1 MKPEVWDEYY
11 VKILD
16 YFGFSREDD
25 EEAARLL
32 SSILPGNDISLL
44 TDTIS
49 GSDIIVAGNAPSLPD
64 DIKKTDFEGKIVIA
78 ADAAARVMKKGGVI
92 PDIVFTDLDGLD
104 DDVLEMNEAGTILAV
119 HAHGDNMPLV
129 KSWVP
134 KMKGPVV
141 GTTQSTPL
149 ENVYNFGGFSDGDRG
164 VFAAYELGAKS
175 VSLIGFDL
183 DDKSVDPVKHGK
195 LMIARKLLHLLGH
208 PDPCPSS
215 W

>member
-1 MKPEVWDEYY
+1 MTMKPEVWDQYY
-11 VKILD
+11 VRILD

-208 PDPCPSS
+208 DI
-215 W
+215 

>member
-1 MKPEVWDEYY
+1 MKPEVWDKYY

-92 PDIVFTDLDGLD
+92 PNIVFTDLDGLD

-208 PDPCPSS
+208 DI
-215 W
+215 

>member
-32 SSILPGNDISLL
+32 SSILPRNDISLL

-49 GSDIIVAGNAPSLPD
+49 GSDVIVAGNAPSLPD
-64 DIKKTDFEGKIVIA
+64 DIKKTDFEGKVVIA

-164 VFAAYELGAKS
+164 VFAAYELGANS

-208 PDPCPSS
+208 DI
-215 W
+215 

>member
-11 VKILD
+11 VRILD

-32 SSILPGNDISLL
+32 SSILPRNDISLL

-49 GSDIIVAGNAPSLPD
+49 GSDVIVAGNAPSLLD
-64 DIKKTDFEGKIVIA
+64 DIRDTDFDGKVVIA

-149 ENVYNFGGFSDGDRG
+149 ENVYNFGGISDGDRG
-164 VFAAYELGAKS
+164 VFAAYELGANS

-208 PDPCPSS
+208 DI
-215 W
+215 

>member
-11 VKILD
+11 VRILD

-32 SSILPGNDISLL
+32 SSILQRNDISLL

-92 PDIVFTDLDGLD
+92 PNIVFTDLDGLD

-208 PDPCPSS
+208 DI
-215 W
+215 

>member
-32 SSILPGNDISLL
+32 SSILPRNDISLL

-49 GSDIIVAGNAPSLPD
+49 GSDVIVAGNAPSLLD
-64 DIKKTDFEGKIVIA
+64 DIRDTDFDGKVVIA

-119 HAHGDNMPLV
+119 HAHGDNMSLV

-164 VFAAYELGAKS
+164 VFAAYELGANS

-208 PDPCPSS
+208 DI
-215 W
+215 

>member
-11 VKILD
+11 VRILD

-32 SSILPGNDISLL
+32 SSILPRNDISLL

-49 GSDIIVAGNAPSLPD
+49 GSDVIVAGNAPSLLD
-64 DIKKTDFEGKIVIA
+64 DIRDTDFDGKVVIA

-104 DDVLEMNEAGTILAV
+104 DDVLEMNETGTILAV

-164 VFAAYELGAKS
+164 VFAAYELGANS

-208 PDPCPSS
+208 DI
-215 W
+215 

>member
-1 MKPEVWDEYY
+1 MKPEVWDQYY
-11 VKILD
+11 VRILD

-208 PDPCPSS
+208 DI
-215 W
+215 

>member
-11 VKILD
+11 VRILD

-32 SSILPGNDISLL
+32 SSILPRNDISLL

-49 GSDIIVAGNAPSLPD
+49 GSDVIVAGNAPSLLD
-64 DIKKTDFEGKIVIA
+64 DIRDTDFDGKVVIA

-104 DDVLEMNEAGTILAV
+104 DDVLEMNEAGTILSV

-164 VFAAYELGAKS
+164 VFAAYELGANS

-208 PDPCPSS
+208 DI
-215 W
+215 

>member
-1 MKPEVWDEYY
+1 MTMKPEVWDEYY

-32 SSILPGNDISLL
+32 SSILPRNDISLL
-44 TDTIS
+44 TNTIS

-92 PDIVFTDLDGLD
+92 PNIVFTDLDGLD

-208 PDPCPSS
+208 DI
-215 W
+215 

>member
-64 DIKKTDFEGKIVIA
+64 DIKKTDFEGKVVIA

-92 PDIVFTDLDGLD
+92 PNIVFTDLDGLD

-208 PDPCPSS
+208 DI
-215 W
+215 

>member
-32 SSILPGNDISLL
+32 SAILPGNDISLL

-64 DIKKTDFEGKIVIA
+64 DIRKTDFEGKVVIA

-208 PDPCPSS
+208 DI
-215 W
+215 

>member
-1 MKPEVWDEYY
+1 MKPEVWEPYY
-11 VKILD
+11 LRILD

-32 SSILPGNDISLL
+32 SAILPRDDIALL
-44 TDTIS
+44 QELLC
-49 GSDIIVAGNAPSLPD
+49 GAKVIVAGNAPSLSA
-64 DIKKTDFEGKIVIA
+64 DIKNTDFSNHIVIA
-78 ADAAARVMKKGGVI
+78 ADAAARRLYAAGVT
-92 PDIVFTDLDGLD
+92 PHIVFTDLDGLD
-104 DDVLEMNEAGTILAV
+104 DDVLELNAAGTLLAV

-149 ENVYNFGGFSDGDRG
+149 SNVYNFGGFSDGDRG
-164 VFAAYELGAKS
+164 VFAAHELGAAE

-183 DDKSVDPVKHGK
+183 DDTSVDPVKHGK
-195 LMIARKLLHLLGH
+195 LMIARKLLHLIGH
-208 PDPCPSS
+208 DI
-215 W
+215 

>member
-11 VKILD
+11 VRILD

-44 TDTIS
+44 TNTIS

-92 PDIVFTDLDGLD
+92 PNIVFTDLDGLD

-208 PDPCPSS
+208 DI
-215 W
+215 

>member
-1 MKPEVWDEYY
+1 MTMKPEVWDEYY
-11 VKILD
+11 VRILD

-44 TDTIS
+44 TNTIS

-208 PDPCPSS
+208 DI
-215 W
+215 

>member
-1 MKPEVWDEYY
+1 MLHAEGNTYEGF
-11 VKILD
+11 KIATE
-16 YFGFSREDD
+16 G
-25 EEAARLL
+25 
-32 SSILPGNDISLL
+32 
-44 TDTIS
+44 
-49 GSDIIVAGNAPSLPD
+49 
-64 DIKKTDFEGKIVIA
+64 DFEGKIVIA

-92 PDIVFTDLDGLD
+92 PNIVFTDLDGLD

-208 PDPCPSS
+208 DI
-215 W
+215 

>member
-11 VKILD
+11 VRILD

-64 DIKKTDFEGKIVIA
+64 DIKKTDFEGKVVIA

-208 PDPCPSS
+208 DI
-215 W
+215 

>member
-1 MKPEVWDEYY
+1 MTMKPEVWDEYY
-11 VKILD
+11 VRILD

-32 SSILPGNDISLL
+32 SSILPHNDISLL

-208 PDPCPSS
+208 DI
-215 W
+215 

>member
-1 MKPEVWDEYY
+1 MTMKPEVWDEYY
-11 VKILD
+11 VRILD

-64 DIKKTDFEGKIVIA
+64 DIRKTDFEGKIVIA

-92 PDIVFTDLDGLD
+92 PNIVFTDLDGLD

-208 PDPCPSS
+208 DI
-215 W
+215 

>member
-1 MKPEVWDEYY
+1 MTMKPEVWDQYY

-92 PDIVFTDLDGLD
+92 PNIVFTDLDGLD

-195 LMIARKLLHLLGH
+195 LMIARKLLHLFGH
-208 PDPCPSS
+208 DI
-215 W
+215 

>member
-1 MKPEVWDEYY
+1 MTMKPEVWDEYY

-92 PDIVFTDLDGLD
+92 PNIVFTDLDGLD

-208 PDPCPSS
+208 DI
-215 W
+215 

>member
-64 DIKKTDFEGKIVIA
+64 DIRKTDFEGKIVIA

-208 PDPCPSS
+208 DI
-215 W
+215 

>member
-1 MKPEVWDEYY
+1 MTMKPEVWDEYY
-11 VKILD
+11 VRILD

-32 SSILPGNDISLL
+32 SSILPGNDLSLL

-64 DIKKTDFEGKIVIA
+64 DIRKTDFEGKVVIA

-92 PDIVFTDLDGLD
+92 PNIVFTDLDGLD

-208 PDPCPSS
+208 DI
-215 W
+215 

>member
-1 MKPEVWDEYY
+1 MTMKPEVWDEYY
-11 VKILD
+11 VRILD
-16 YFGFSREDD
+16 YFGFSSEDD

-44 TDTIS
+44 TNTIS

-208 PDPCPSS
+208 DI
-215 W
+215 

>member
-11 VKILD
+11 VRILD

-32 SSILPGNDISLL
+32 SSILPGNEISLL

-208 PDPCPSS
+208 DI
-215 W
+215 

>member
-1 MKPEVWDEYY
+1 MTMKPEVWDEYY
-11 VKILD
+11 VRILD

-44 TDTIS
+44 TNTIS

-64 DIKKTDFEGKIVIA
+64 DIRKTDFEGKVVIA

-92 PDIVFTDLDGLD
+92 PNIVFTDLDGLD

-208 PDPCPSS
+208 DI
-215 W
+215 